1 MFVIWISAAVILSGL
16 LAVWFGYH
24 QPNPGFYLFK
34 PLTTVLILTLALSG
48 RNEVPIYGTLISAGL
63 VFSILGDIFLMLPED
78 HFLAGVGSF
87 LVTHV
92 LYITAFSAGLSELFW
107 EPALPIFGLAA
118 LAILMLSRYLG
129 EMKLPVYFY
138 ISVIS
143 VMAWTAWSR
152 WMGAPGPDTLLAACG
167 AVLFLFSDLILAL
180 NRFRGRFKTA
190 QALNLLSYFG
200 AQLLIAFSVAVL
212 N

>member
-1 MFVIWISAAVILSGL
+1 MFALWLIAAAVLSAL
-16 LAVWFGYH
+16 VAVWFAYH
-24 QPNPGFYLFK
+24 QPNPGFYIFK
-34 PLTTVLILTLALSG
+34 PLTSVLILILALSG
-48 RNEVPIYGTLISAGL
+48 RNEFPIYGTLISAGL

-92 LYITAFSAGLSELFW
+92 LYITAFSAGLNELFW
-107 EPALPIFGLAA
+107 EPALPIFGLAT
-118 LAILMLSRYLG
+118 LAILTLNRYLG

-138 ISVIS
+138 IAVIS
-143 VMAWTAWSR
+143 VMAWAAWSR
-152 WMGAPGPDTLLAACG
+152 WMGVPGPGSLLAAWG

-180 NRFRGRFKTA
+180 NRFHGRFRSA
-190 QALNLLSYFG
+190 HALNLLSYYG
-200 AQLLIAFSVAVL
+200 AQLLIALSVTGL